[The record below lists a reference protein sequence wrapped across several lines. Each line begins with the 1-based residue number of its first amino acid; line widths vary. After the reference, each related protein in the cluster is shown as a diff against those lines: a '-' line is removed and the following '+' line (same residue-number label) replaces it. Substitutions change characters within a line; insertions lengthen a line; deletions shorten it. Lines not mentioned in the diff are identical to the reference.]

1 MGGEVM
7 QDEVMRIEKRTAQ
20 LPDGRTEEIWPF
32 PLEEAFLA
40 RFLTDVFEN
49 YHDRI
54 AFGPLITGA
63 AYELKSPCKPV
74 SIALSRGYLTV
85 HWGTRGHF
93 HLCVG
98 EVARSTGD
106 PAAAAA
112 AAHRKPG
119 RAELYRRLDRG
130 GLPVSW
136 GFRMFN
142 GHDEPQITIFFPNP
156 YVTDDDRVTTTP
168 DWTRLTVWKELLPR
182 YTGNPPDGRDELG
195 RGFRNS

>member
-1 MGGEVM
+1 MDGGNI
-7 QDEVMRIEKRTAQ
+7 QSCTKRIEKRTTRA
-20 LPDGRTEEIWPF
+20 PDGRIEEVWPL
-32 PLEEAFLA
+32 PLDEAFLT

-54 AFGPLITGA
+54 AFGPLIPGA
-63 AYELKSPCKPV
+63 AYELKPPCKPV
-74 SIALSRGYLTV
+74 SIQLNNGYLTV

-98 EVARSTGD
+98 AMLRPDDSPG
-106 PAAAAA
+106 AAAA

-119 RAELYRRLDRG
+119 RAELYRRLDRN

-142 GHDEPQITIFFPNP
+142 GREEPQITIFFPNP
-156 YVTDDDRVTTTP
+156 YVTDEDQVTSTP

-182 YTGNPPDGRDELG
+182 YTGNPPDGQDELG
-195 RGFRNS
+195 RGFRNN